1 MYFTNDI
8 LNLNLNYFKKII
20 FIQNNKIYN
29 INTFFKY

>member
-20 FIQNNKIYN
+20 LIQNNKIYN